1 MKLHIFFLSLFLTTT
16 LFSQEI
22 ITLDTRE
29 NVKQSFLL
37 ETPKNEPTAIVVL
50 FPGGNGKIK
59 LHKPQEEWTTTNFLI
74 RSREYFLE
82 NDFITVSI
90 DAPSDRRSKDGL
102 YYNFRSSIEHLTD
115 IKKVINYLKNKYHKP
130 IWLIG
135 TSTGT
140 QSVAFIASQDS
151 SLINGIVLSSSISKK
166 NSKGK
171 ALQELFIDDIE
182 VPTLVI
188 SHKDDGCKIT
198 PSKGS
203 QEIFKMLNDDIKKEY
218 KVFEGG
224 EDKGLNP
231 CKAMSYH
238 GYLGIEKEVIN
249 YISDWIKS
257 H

>member
-1 MKLHIFFLSLFLTTT
+1 MKLLLFILTLFLTTT

-22 ITLDTRE
+22 ITLDTRD

-37 ETPKNEPTAIVVL
+37 ETPKNEPTAVLIL
-50 FPGGNGKIK
+50 FPGGNGKLK
-59 LHKPQEEWTTTNFLI
+59 LHKSEEKWNTTNFLI
-74 RSREYFLE
+74 RSREYFLA
-82 NDFITVSI
+82 NNFITASI
-90 DAPSDRRSKDGL
+90 DVPSDRRSKDGL
-102 YYNFRSSIEHLTD
+102 YYNFRNSTEHLAD
-115 IKKVINYLKNKYHKP
+115 IKKVINYLKNKYNKP

-151 SLINGIVLSSSISKK
+151 DLINGIVLSSSISKK
-166 NSKGK
+166 NRKGK

-182 VPTLVI
+182 IPTLII
-188 SHKDDGCKIT
+188 SHKNDGCKIT
-198 PSKGS
+198 PPKGS
-203 QEIFKMLNDDIKKEY
+203 QEIFKMLNDDIKKKY
-218 KVFEGG
+218 KVFKGG

-238 GYLGIEKEVIN
+238 GYLGIEKEVVD
-249 YISDWIKS
+249 YISNWIKS